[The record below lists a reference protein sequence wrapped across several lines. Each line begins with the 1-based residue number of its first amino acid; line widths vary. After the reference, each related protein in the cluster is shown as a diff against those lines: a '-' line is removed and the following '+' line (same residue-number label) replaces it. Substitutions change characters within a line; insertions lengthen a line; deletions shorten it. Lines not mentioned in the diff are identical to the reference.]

1 MYETPKFVKWADKDI
16 IADAKTRVIKKYG
29 IEGLKT
35 NIDISILDFEE
46 LRDMATLV
54 SEFGFDHELCESISY
69 KQQKIIKDKLN
80 AEFDR
85 RMGEIVQIYNL
96 MDKKFNKE
104 KWEGEC
110 RYRLLALHNRK
121 GYSEMTALKNTV
133 WFMKIR
139 GKIIDISSAFELE
152 KVMTYGL
159 FWEFGNEIR
168 DVPFDESPEKFEI
181 CNLGRKKEIKAQNDF
196 VKYVFEGNIKEAY
209 KMIEKDIE
217 KIIKQVI
224 RCSWKRKKNGD
235 ISGIDDGLYGSRY
248 PCWCYSDYSCK
259 SSKDIKL
266 I

>member
-1 MYETPKFVKWADKDI
+1 MYGAPEFVKWADEYI
-16 IADAKTRVIKKYG
+16 IADARARVIQKYG
-29 IEGLKT
+29 IEGLKAD
-35 NIDISILDFEE
+35 IDMYTLNFDE
-46 LRDMATLV
+46 LRDIATVV
-54 SEFGFDHELCESISY
+54 SEFGFDHKLYESILY
-69 KQQKIIKDKLN
+69 EQQKIIKGKLN

-85 RMGEIVQIYNL
+85 RMGDTVQIYNI

-139 GKIIDISSAFELE
+139 DKTIDIASAFELE
-152 KVMTYGL
+152 QVMTYGL

-168 DVPFDESPEKFEI
+168 DVQFDESPEKFKI

-196 VKYVFEGNIKEAY
+196 VKYIFNGNIEEAY

-217 KIIKQVI
+217 KIMK
-224 RCSWKRKKNGD
+224 
-235 ISGIDDGLYGSRY
+235 
-248 PCWCYSDYSCK
+248 
-259 SSKDIKL
+259 
-266 I
+266 